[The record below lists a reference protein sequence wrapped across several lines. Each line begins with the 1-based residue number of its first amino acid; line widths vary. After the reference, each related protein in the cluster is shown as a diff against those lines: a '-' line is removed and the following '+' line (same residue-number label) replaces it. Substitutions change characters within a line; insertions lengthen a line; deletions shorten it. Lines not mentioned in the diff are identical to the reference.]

1 MLKITPTRN
10 LLGQYLAD
18 NRLGEENQFLP
29 SPNFK
34 NRKMIQFVDAKTFDE
49 FESKLNQQ
57 EITDDSLGFIR
68 DTNQIW
74 IDENEYDVIPE
85 NGETGEVVVNKNGK
99 AAWSPLQIDLLDLI
113 AYGVQWDDN
122 QADPHLTRIGNISL
136 HKTLP
141 IQNSYRGCI
150 AQGGDIKYYLDD
162 NDWRWRKTPIYV
174 VCELV
179 VTDTVYQ
186 LFNSTFFIDGT
197 NQWKGQ
203 WVKIN
208 NIPCQINGSPSNGGV
223 VLVNNNQM
231 SSLTSGNYT
240 VELGACLNGY
250 DGTVRV
256 HTPAF
261 YLKSFKEG
269 TTNKVYITTS
279 KIDDTWTYQPELL
292 IDAWCP
298 TKIMSSTPD
307 NWGYLSATKPS
318 TGWTMVAIQNTE
330 TFARGGVSPGTTNDQ
345 YLSSDPFRV
354 SLGKSLCMGAVNKN
368 LFRTYAANTESRILS
383 YEEYKNIF
391 YWPYVIEYAN
401 FNSQEPFNEALT
413 TDGFKQGGLGDGVTN
428 YPANPLQIFNYCRS
442 SLIPCGYLNDLG
454 NGTGIKEATTN
465 ISTFATNTTYPTKW
479 RGFENIFGNNWL
491 WLDGIV
497 IEAPDSSGQTQYII
511 TDPSK
516 YTNELDEAKLNC
528 SRTITGS
535 LLSGYTKGLVLGEFG
550 DLMPLAGGGSSTTGM
565 CDTILT
571 VYSPQSLTIFWGG
584 GPYSSSQAGI
594 YCKYYTTYTA
604 GVPITYQTSYS
615 LRTVSNV
622 NK

>member
-1 MLKITPTRN
+1 
-10 LLGQYLAD
+10 
-18 NRLGEENQFLP
+18 
-29 SPNFK
+29 
-34 NRKMIQFVDAKTFDE
+34 MIQFVDAKTFDE

-85 NGETGEVVVNKNGK
+85 NGETGEVVVNKDGK
-99 AAWSPLQIDLLDLI
+99 AAWSPLQIDLLDLV
-113 AYGVQWDDN
+113 AYGVQWDDS

-162 NDWRWRKTPIYV
+162 NDWRWRKVPIYV

-186 LFNSTFFIDGT
+186 LNSTFFIDGS

-208 NIPCQINGSPSNGGV
+208 NIPCQINGTPSNGGV

-279 KIDDTWTYQPELL
+279 KIDNTWTYQPELL

-298 TKIMSSTPD
+298 TKIKSSTPD
-307 NWGYLSATKPS
+307 NWGYLRATKPS
-318 TGWTMVAIQNTE
+318 TGWTIVAIQNTE
-330 TFARGGVSPGTTNDQ
+330 TFARGGFASGPTNDQ

-354 SLGKSLCMGAVNKN
+354 SLGKSLCMGTVNKKI
-368 LFRTYAANTESRILS
+368 FRTYAANTNSRVLS

-401 FNSQEPFNEALT
+401 FNSQESFNEALT
-413 TDGFKQGGLGDGVTN
+413 TDGFKQGGLGMGVTN
-428 YPANPLQIFNYCRS
+428 YSNNAQIYTYCRS

-454 NGTGIKEATTN
+454 NGTGIKEAVTH
-465 ISTFATNTTYPTKW
+465 ISRSTETTYPTKW

-497 IEAPDSSGQTQYII
+497 IDSSDETNWTWYII

-516 YTNELDEAKLNC
+516 YTSKKDEAELYYSRIITDAVPSTTFPKNIEIGNC
-528 SRTITGS
+528 
-535 LLSGYTKGLVLGEFG
+535 G
-550 DLMPLAGGGSSTTGM
+550 DLFPSPIGMATLVTDRMCDRVARQSGSS
-565 CDTILT
+565 L
-571 VYSPQSLTIFWGG
+571 SLFVG
-584 GPYSSSQAGI
+584 GPPHNNSQSGI
-594 YCKYYTTYTA
+594 YSMQMTT
-604 GVPITYQTSYS
+604 VPETQVSSYS

>member
-1 MLKITPTRN
+1 
-10 LLGQYLAD
+10 
-18 NRLGEENQFLP
+18 
-29 SPNFK
+29 
-34 NRKMIQFVDAKTFDE
+34 MIQFVDAKTFDE

-85 NGETGEVVVNKNGK
+85 NGETGEVVVNKDGK
-99 AAWSPLQIDLLDLI
+99 ATWSPLQIDLLDLV

-122 QADPHLTRIGNISL
+122 QTDPHLTRIGNISL

-174 VCELV
+174 VCQLT

-186 LFNSTFFIDGT
+186 LFNSTFFINGS

-208 NIPCQINGSPSNGGV
+208 NIPCQITGTVSNGGV

-330 TFARGGVSPGTTNDQ
+330 TFARGGQSPGTTNDQ

-354 SLGKSLCMGAVNKN
+354 SLGKSLCMGSVNKS
-368 LFRTYAANTESRILS
+368 LFRTYAANTNSRVLS
-383 YEEYKNIF
+383 YEEYKNVF

-401 FNSQEPFNEALT
+401 FNSQESFNEALT
-413 TDGFKQGGLGDGVTN
+413 TDGFKQGGLGNGVTN
-428 YPANPLQIFNYCRS
+428 YSNITQIYNYCRS

-454 NGTGIKEATTN
+454 NGTGIKEAVTH
-465 ISTFATNTTYPTKW
+465 ISSSTETTYPTKW

-497 IEAPDSSGQTQYII
+497 IDSPDGTNWTWYII

-516 YTNELDEAKLNC
+516 YTSEKDEAKLSYNR
-528 SRTITGS
+528 SITGGCPS
-535 LLSGYTKGLVLGEFG
+535 IHPKNIEIGSCGELFPSPIGKSSNVTSPMCDCVIYSSGPVSFTLFV
-550 DLMPLAGGGSSTTGM
+550 GGS
-565 CDTILT
+565 
-571 VYSPQSLTIFWGG
+571 
-584 GPYSSSQAGI
+584 PYNASNAGI
-594 YCKYYTTYTA
+594 YSMRAYVTPETQ
-604 GVPITYQTSYS
+604 VSSYS

>member
-1 MLKITPTRN
+1 
-10 LLGQYLAD
+10 
-18 NRLGEENQFLP
+18 
-29 SPNFK
+29 
-34 NRKMIQFVDAKTFDE
+34 MIQFVDAKTFDE

-85 NGETGEVVVNKNGK
+85 NGETGEVVVNKDGK
-99 AAWSPLQIDLLDLI
+99 AAWSPLQIDLLDLV

-174 VCELV
+174 VCQLT

-186 LFNSTFFIDGT
+186 LFNSTFFINGS

-208 NIPCQINGSPSNGGV
+208 NIPCQITGTVSNGGV

-279 KIDDTWTYQPELL
+279 KIDNTWTYQPELL

-298 TKIMSSTPD
+298 TKIISSTPD

-330 TFARGGVSPGTTNDQ
+330 TFARGGQNPGTTNDQ

-354 SLGKSLCMGAVNKN
+354 SLGKSLCMGTVNKS
-368 LFRTYAANTESRILS
+368 LFRTYAANTNSRVLS
-383 YEEYKNIF
+383 YEEYKNVF

-401 FNSQEPFNEALT
+401 FNSQESFKEELT
-413 TDGFKQGGLGDGVTN
+413 TDGFKQGGLGMGVTN
-428 YPANPLQIFNYCRS
+428 YSNNTQIYNYCRS

-454 NGTGIKEATTN
+454 NGTGIKEAVTH
-465 ISTFATNTTYPTKW
+465 ISSSTETTYPTKW
-479 RGFENIFGNNWL
+479 RGFENIFGNNRI

-497 IEAPDSSGQTQYII
+497 IDSPDGSENIWYII
-511 TDPSK
+511 TDYTK
-516 YTNELDEAKLNC
+516 YTNNLEEAKVNC
-528 SRTITGS
+528 TRSVSGP
-535 LLSGYTKGLVLGEFG
+535 LLSGYTKGMKIGECG
-550 DLMPLAGGGSSTTGM
+550 DLPPLAGGGSATTGT
-565 CDTILT
+565 CDIVQTS
-571 VYSPQSLTIFWGG
+571 YSSQPITMFWGG
-584 GPYSSSQAGI
+584 SPTMQSQSGI
-594 YCKYYTTYTA
+594 YAHRYVTFT
-604 GVPITYQTSYS
+604 QTPENLPSNYS

>member
-1 MLKITPTRN
+1 
-10 LLGQYLAD
+10 
-18 NRLGEENQFLP
+18 
-29 SPNFK
+29 
-34 NRKMIQFVDAKTFDE
+34 MIQFVDAKTSDE
-49 FESKLNQQ
+49 FESQLTQQ
-57 EITDDSLGFIR
+57 GITDDSLGFIR

-74 IDENEYDVIPE
+74 IDENEYNVIPE
-85 NGETGEVVVNKNGK
+85 NGETGEVIVNKDGK
-99 AAWSPLQIDLLDLI
+99 ATWSPLQIDLLDLV
-113 AYGVQWDDN
+113 AYGVQWDDS
-122 QADPHLTRIGNISL
+122 QTDPHLTRIGNISL

-141 IQNSYRGCI
+141 IQSSYRGCI
-150 AQGGDIKYYLDD
+150 AQGGEIKYYLDD
-162 NDWRWRKTPIYV
+162 NDWRWRKVPIYV
-174 VCELV
+174 VCELL

-186 LFNSTFFIDGT
+186 LFNSTFFINGS

-208 NIPCQINGSPSNGGV
+208 NIPCQINGVPSNGRV
-223 VLVNNNQM
+223 VLVNNEQM

-250 DGTVRV
+250 DGVVRV

-269 TTNKVYITTS
+269 TINKVYITTT

-307 NWGYLSATKPS
+307 NWGYLSATRPS

-330 TFARGGVSPGTTNDQ
+330 TFARGGWSHGTTNDQ

-354 SLGKSLCMGAVNKN
+354 SLGKSLCMGTVNKN
-368 LFRTYAANTESRILS
+368 LFRTYAANTDSRVLS

-401 FNSQEPFNEALT
+401 FNSQEAFNEALT
-413 TDGFKQGGLGDGVTN
+413 TDGFKQGGLGLGVTN
-428 YPANPLQIFNYCRS
+428 YSNGTQIFNYCRS

-454 NGTGIKEATTN
+454 NNTGIKEATTS
-465 ISTFATNTTYPTKW
+465 ISGATTNTTYPTKW

-497 IEAPDSSGQTQYII
+497 IDSPDGANWTWYII

-516 YTNELDEAKLNC
+516 YTSEKDEAKLFYNRTMTGKFPVLIPKNIEIGNC
-528 SRTITGS
+528 GELFPTSVGIAQNSSNRMCDKVYSVSSTSGILSFS
-535 LLSGYTKGLVLGEFG
+535 LFI
-550 DLMPLAGGGSSTTGM
+550 GGS
-565 CDTILT
+565 
-571 VYSPQSLTIFWGG
+571 
-584 GPYSSSQAGI
+584 PYEGTYAGI
-594 YCKYYTTYTA
+594 YAMKGDQTPETQ
-604 GVPITYQTSYS
+604 VTSYS

>member
-1 MLKITPTRN
+1 
-10 LLGQYLAD
+10 
-18 NRLGEENQFLP
+18 
-29 SPNFK
+29 
-34 NRKMIQFVDAKTFDE
+34 MIQFVDAKTFDE

-85 NGETGEVVVNKNGK
+85 NGETGEVVVNKDGK
-99 AAWSPLQIDLLDLI
+99 AAWSPLQIDLLDLV

-122 QADPHLTRIGNISL
+122 QTDPHLTRIGNISL

-174 VCELV
+174 VCQLT

-186 LFNSTFFIDGT
+186 LFNSTFFINGS

-208 NIPCQINGSPSNGGV
+208 NIPCQITGTVSNGGV

-250 DGTVRV
+250 NGTVRV

-330 TFARGGVSPGTTNDQ
+330 TFARGGWSPGTTNDQ

-354 SLGKSLCMGAVNKN
+354 SLGKSLCMGTVNKS
-368 LFRTYAANTESRILS
+368 LFREYAANTNSRVLS

-401 FNSQEPFNEALT
+401 FNSQEDFNEALT
-413 TDGFKQGGLGDGVTN
+413 TDGFKQGGLGTGVTN
-428 YPANPLQIFNYCRS
+428 YTSGSQIFNYCRS

-454 NGTGIKEATTN
+454 NGTGIKEAVTH
-465 ISTFATNTTYPTKW
+465 ISSSTETTYPTKW

-497 IEAPDSSGQTQYII
+497 IDSPDGTNWTWYII

-516 YTNELDEAKLNC
+516 YTSEKDEAKLSYNR
-528 SRTITGS
+528 SITSECPFTFPKRIEIGS
-535 LLSGYTKGLVLGEFG
+535 CGELFPSPIG
-550 DLMPLAGGGSSTTGM
+550 MSSNPSSPM
-565 CDTILT
+565 CDT
-571 VYSPQSLTIFWGG
+571 VY
-584 GPYSSSQAGI
+584 YSSGTSSFSLFIGGSPHDASHAGI
-594 YCKYYTTYTA
+594 YSMK
-604 GVPITYQTSYS
+604 GYQTPETQVTSYS

>member
-1 MLKITPTRN
+1 
-10 LLGQYLAD
+10 
-18 NRLGEENQFLP
+18 
-29 SPNFK
+29 
-34 NRKMIQFVDAKTFDE
+34 MIQFVDAKTFDE

-85 NGETGEVVVNKNGK
+85 NGETGEVVVNKDGK
-99 AAWSPLQIDLLDLI
+99 ATWSPLQIDLLDLV

-174 VCELV
+174 VCQLT

-186 LFNSTFFIDGT
+186 LFNSTFFINGS

-208 NIPCQINGSPSNGGV
+208 NIPCQITGTVSNGGV

-231 SSLTSGNYT
+231 LSLTSGNYT

-279 KIDDTWTYQPELL
+279 KIDNTWTYQPELL

-298 TKIMSSTPD
+298 TKITSSTPD

-318 TGWTMVAIQNTE
+318 TGWTIVAIQNTE
-330 TFARGGVSPGTTNDQ
+330 TFARGGQNPGTTNDQ

-354 SLGKSLCMGAVNKN
+354 SLGKSLCMGSVNKS
-368 LFRTYAANTESRILS
+368 LFRTYAANTNSRMLS

-401 FNSQEPFNEALT
+401 FNSQESFNEALT
-413 TDGFKQGGLGDGVTN
+413 TDGFKQGGLGNGVTN
-428 YPANPLQIFNYCRS
+428 YSNNTQIYNYCRS

-454 NGTGIKEATTN
+454 NGTGIKEAVTH
-465 ISTFATNTTYPTKW
+465 ISSSTETTYPTKW

-497 IEAPDSSGQTQYII
+497 IDSSDGTNWTWYII

-516 YTNELDEAKLNC
+516 YTSEKDEAELYYSRIITDVVPSTMFPKNIEIGNC
-528 SRTITGS
+528 
-535 LLSGYTKGLVLGEFG
+535 G
-550 DLMPLAGGGSSTTGM
+550 DLFPSPIGIATLVTDRMCDRVVRQSGSSLSLFVGGSPYNNS
-565 CDTILT
+565 
-571 VYSPQSLTIFWGG
+571 QS
-584 GPYSSSQAGI
+584 GI
-594 YCKYYTTYTA
+594 YSMQMTT
-604 GVPITYQTSYS
+604 VPETQVSSYS

>member
-18 NRLGEENQFLP
+18 NRLGGRKLVSP
-29 SPNFK
+29 PPPNFK

-85 NGETGEVVVNKNGK
+85 NGETGEVVVNKDGK
-99 AAWSPLQIDLLDLI
+99 AAWSPLQIDLLDLV

-174 VCELV
+174 VCQLT

-186 LFNSTFFIDGT
+186 LSNSTFFINGS

-208 NIPCQINGSPSNGGV
+208 NIPCQITGTVSNGGV

-231 SSLTSGNYT
+231 SSLTSGSYT

-330 TFARGGVSPGTTNDQ
+330 TFARGGQSPGTTNDQ

-354 SLGKSLCMGAVNKN
+354 SLGKSLCMGTVNKN
-368 LFRTYAANTESRILS
+368 LFRTYAANTNSRVLS

-401 FNSQEPFNEALT
+401 FNSQESFNEALT
-413 TDGFKQGGLGDGVTN
+413 TDGFKQGGLGEGVTN
-428 YPANPLQIFNYCRS
+428 YLNNIQIYNYCRS

-454 NGTGIKEATTN
+454 NGTGIKEAVTH
-465 ISTFATNTTYPTKW
+465 ISSSTETTYPTKW
-479 RGFENIFGNNWL
+479 RGFENIFGNNQL

-497 IEAPDSSGQTQYII
+497 IDSSDGTNWTWYII

-516 YTNELDEAKLNC
+516 YTSKKDEAELYYSRIITDTVPSTTLPKNIEIGNC
-528 SRTITGS
+528 
-535 LLSGYTKGLVLGEFG
+535 G
-550 DLMPLAGGGSSTTGM
+550 DLFPSPIGMAILATDRMCDRVVRQSGSS
-565 CDTILT
+565 L
-571 VYSPQSLTIFWGG
+571 SLFVG
-584 GPYSSSQAGI
+584 GPPYNHNQSGI
-594 YCKYYTTYTA
+594 YSMQITT
-604 GVPITYQTSYS
+604 VPETQVSSYS

>member
-1 MLKITPTRN
+1 
-10 LLGQYLAD
+10 
-18 NRLGEENQFLP
+18 
-29 SPNFK
+29 
-34 NRKMIQFVDAKTFDE
+34 MIQFVDAKTFDE

-85 NGETGEVVVNKNGK
+85 NGETGEVVVNKDGK
-99 AAWSPLQIDLLDLI
+99 AAWSPLQIDLLDLV
-113 AYGVQWDDN
+113 AYGVQWDDS

-186 LFNSTFFIDGT
+186 LFNSTFFIDGR

-208 NIPCQINGSPSNGGV
+208 NIPCQINGTPSNGGV

-279 KIDDTWTYQPELL
+279 KIDNTWTYQPELL

-330 TFARGGVSPGTTNDQ
+330 TFARGGWSPGTTNDQ

-354 SLGKSLCMGAVNKN
+354 SLGKSLCMGSVNKS
-368 LFRTYAANTESRILS
+368 LFRTYTANTNSRVLS

-401 FNSQEPFNEALT
+401 FNSQESFNEALT
-413 TDGFKQGGLGDGVTN
+413 ADGFKQGGLGMGVTN
-428 YPANPLQIFNYCRS
+428 YSNITQIFNYCRS

-454 NGTGIKEATTN
+454 NGTGIKEAVTH
-465 ISTFATNTTYPTKW
+465 ISSSTETTYPTKW
-479 RGFENIFGNNWL
+479 RGFENIFGNNQL

-497 IEAPDSSGQTQYII
+497 IDSSDGTNWTWYII

-516 YTNELDEAKLNC
+516 YTSEKDEAELYYSRIITDTVPSTMFPKNIEIGNC
-528 SRTITGS
+528 
-535 LLSGYTKGLVLGEFG
+535 G
-550 DLMPLAGGGSSTTGM
+550 DLFPSPIGEATLVTDRMCDRVVRQSGSS
-565 CDTILT
+565 L
-571 VYSPQSLTIFWGG
+571 SLFVG
-584 GPYSSSQAGI
+584 GPPYNNSQSGI
-594 YCKYYTTYTA
+594 YSMHMTT
-604 GVPITYQTSYS
+604 VPETQVSSYS

>member
-1 MLKITPTRN
+1 
-10 LLGQYLAD
+10 
-18 NRLGEENQFLP
+18 
-29 SPNFK
+29 
-34 NRKMIQFVDAKTFDE
+34 MIQFVDAKTFDE

-85 NGETGEVVVNKNGK
+85 NGETGEVVVNKDGK
-99 AAWSPLQIDLLDLI
+99 ATWSPLQIDLLDLV

-122 QADPHLTRIGNISL
+122 QTDPHLTRIGNISL

-174 VCELV
+174 VCQLT

-186 LFNSTFFIDGT
+186 LFNSTFFINGS

-208 NIPCQINGSPSNGGV
+208 NIPCQITGTVSNGGV

-330 TFARGGVSPGTTNDQ
+330 TFARGGWSPGTTNDQ

-354 SLGKSLCMGAVNKN
+354 SLGKSLCMGTVNKS
-368 LFRTYAANTESRILS
+368 LFREYAANTNSRVLS

-401 FNSQEPFNEALT
+401 FNSQEDFNEALT
-413 TDGFKQGGLGDGVTN
+413 TDGFKQGGLGMGVTN
-428 YPANPLQIFNYCRS
+428 YLSGSQIYNYCRS

-454 NGTGIKEATTN
+454 NGTGIKEAITN
-465 ISTFATNTTYPTKW
+465 ISSSTETTYPIKW

-497 IEAPDSSGQTQYII
+497 IDSPDGTNWTWYII

-516 YTNELDEAKLNC
+516 YTSEKDEAKLSYNRTMTGKIPVTIPKNIEIGNC
-528 SRTITGS
+528 GELFPTSVGIAQNSSKRMCDRVISTSNSILSFS
-535 LLSGYTKGLVLGEFG
+535 LFI
-550 DLMPLAGGGSSTTGM
+550 GGSPCEGT
-565 CDTILT
+565 
-571 VYSPQSLTIFWGG
+571 Y
-584 GPYSSSQAGI
+584 AGI
-594 YCKYYTTYTA
+594 YAMKGCQ
-604 GVPITYQTSYS
+604 VPETSQVTSYS